1 MSMKIASLVKPSHDP
16 WWAMSD
22 SITGESNKIK
32 KALKV
37 ENFGDSEK
45 SLEIIFL
52 TTFVNSAN
60 HLD

>member
-45 SLEIIFL
+45 SLEIIF
-52 TTFVNSAN
+52 
-60 HLD
+60 